1 MKRETVVFDLGGV
14 VFNWEPLRLMR
25 EVFPTRVQDDAAAAK
40 LLSEVFQNHQ
50 PHGDWAQWDRG
61 LVKPDALAERIA
73 QRLAMQAH
81 EIKALIDALAP
92 HMRVTHDTID
102 LILELKAAN
111 HRLVYLSNMPE
122 ELAQWIER
130 DHPFA
135 DWFED
140 GVFSARVSLVKPDD
154 VIYRCTEE
162 KLSLSGQA
170 PIFVD
175 DMQPNIDTAHRNGWR
190 PIRFENAQQVR
201 ARLCDLGLL
210 A

>member
-25 EVFPTRVQDDAAAAK
+25 EVFPTRVQDDAGAAK

-92 HMRVTHDTID
+92 HMRVKQETID

-130 DHPFA
+130 DHPFD

-140 GVFSARVSLVKPDD
+140 GVFSARVCCAKPDD
-154 VIYRCTEE
+154 HIYQCAVER
-162 KLSLSGQA
+162 LDLQHQS
-170 PIFVD
+170 PVFID
-175 DMQPNIDTAHRNGWR
+175 DMPLNVTAAQRNGWR
-190 PIRFENAQQVR
+190 SLQFIDAIQTRQA
-201 ARLCDLGLL
+201 LKKLGLL
-210 A
+210 V